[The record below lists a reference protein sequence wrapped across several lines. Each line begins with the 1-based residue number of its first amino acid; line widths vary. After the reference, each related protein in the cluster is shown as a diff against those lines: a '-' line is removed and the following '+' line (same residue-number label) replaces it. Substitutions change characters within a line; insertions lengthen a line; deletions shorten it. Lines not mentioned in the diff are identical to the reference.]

1 MGLAD
6 RHPSGSGE
14 DLKNSSLDRVR
25 DFTWGSPHQ
34 EATLWEP
41 DPEETH
47 PPHAECAFSRGHWPP
62 AGHGPR
68 PLTHSSLIQ
77 TLTATKHLLCARHGR
92 GARGTETQN
101 VTALAV
107 PGEARET
114 CPWELCCHVT
124 RWMLNSAGRP
134 AGNAC
139 PKPTWPQGQESPL
152 WGTWHP
158 SSGALSLEG
167 AAEADMRALS
177 GRWGMG

>member
-1 MGLAD
+1 MISPGGP
-6 RHPSGSGE
+6 RTRRPPSGNQTQKRHTPHTLS
-14 DLKNSSLDRVR
+14 VR
-25 DFTWGSPHQ
+25 SVG
-34 EATLWEP
+34 
-41 DPEETH
+41 
-47 PPHAECAFSRGHWPP
+47 GHWPP

-77 TLTATKHLLCARHGR
+77 TLTATKHLLCARHGC

-101 VTALAV
+101 LTALAV

-158 SSGALSLEG
+158 SSGALSLGG

-177 GRWGMG
+177 GRWGTG